1 MGDNQKH
8 IAAQA
13 HCFTCPCCQCI
24 LLIRASCHALPYACS
39 RASVKMLRTRA
50 NQLACPMP
58 LSLIEREIMPRTSVM
73 LIPSDCS
80 RPYVKMLHTR
90 PKSNCIFGVSEIM
103 EIEKMLVLCMIAPA
117 TYSSCVLNAYPL
129 SSLLFSSS
137 LSISL

>member
-1 MGDNQKH
+1 MITKSILQH
-8 IAAQA
+8 RHTATHALAAN
-13 HCFTCPCCQCI
+13 
-24 LLIRASCHALPYACS
+24 ASCLSEHHVMLFPYACS
-39 RASVKMLRTRA
+39 RTSVKMLRTRA

-80 RPYVKMLHTR
+80 RPYVKMLRTR

-103 EIEKMLVLCMIAPA
+103 EIQKILVLCMIAPA

>member
-1 MGDNQKH
+1 M
-8 IAAQA
+8 
-13 HCFTCPCCQCI
+13 FF
-24 LLIRASCHALPYACS
+24 PYACS

-80 RPYVKMLHTR
+80 RPYVKMLRTR

-103 EIEKMLVLCMIAPA
+103 EIEKML
-117 TYSSCVLNAYPL
+117 SCA
-129 SSLLFSSS
+129 
-137 LSISL
+137 